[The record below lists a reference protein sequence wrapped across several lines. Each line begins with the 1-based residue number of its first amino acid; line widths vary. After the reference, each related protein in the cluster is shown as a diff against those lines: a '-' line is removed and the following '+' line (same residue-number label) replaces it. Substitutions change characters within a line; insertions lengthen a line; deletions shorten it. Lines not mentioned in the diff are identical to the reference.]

1 MKKTITVV
9 LVLAL
14 CLVTK
19 VANADFTFGEPV
31 NLGPPFNTPSREVSF
46 VFSADGL
53 EIYISS
59 ERSGGLGYIDM
70 WRSTRENADNPWGL
84 LVNVQEINSRYNE
97 AFPCLSADGLTLY
110 FSDWYN
116 WNAAG
121 DRPGGVG
128 NHDLWMCTRASCNDP
143 WGMPVN
149 MGAPFNSGSPD
160 MSPTISHD
168 GLTFIFASKRSGGL
182 GDFDLWMS
190 TRRAVESDWAV
201 PVNMGP
207 AVNSVYYDCEVCLS
221 TDGLAMFFCSN
232 RSGGM
237 GSYDMWL
244 TTRQNQAAAWSPP
257 INLGP
262 VINTS
267 GMEGAPSLSPDL
279 KTLYF
284 CSSKSGGIGGWDMYE
299 VPIVPILDFNSDG
312 IVNVEDIVIITEHWG
327 ENYALCDIGPMPWG
341 DGIVDVH
348 DLVVLTEYIEPIDQT
363 LIAHWTLD
371 ETEGDIAQDSAG
383 DNDAFVIG
391 NPVWLPSGGQVD
403 GALMLDG
410 LDDSLVTGP
419 IPNLVERPFS
429 VFAWIIGGAPGQVI
443 ISQSGGANWFLADPT
458 EGNLMTEL
466 KSPGRSAGPL
476 QSQTNITDGYWHRIG
491 LVWDGLYR
499 TLYVD
504 DIVVAQ
510 DTQNGLEGSD
520 SGLYIGTG
528 KAMEPG
534 TYFSG
539 LIDDVRIYNRVVIP

>member
-1 MKKTITVV
+1 MKKIISLV
-9 LVLAL
+9 LVLVL
-14 CLVTK
+14 GIVVE

-31 NLGPPFNTPSREVSF
+31 NLGPPINTPSREVSGF
-46 VFSADGL
+46 VSADGL

-59 ERSGGLGYIDM
+59 ERPGGLGYIDM
-70 WRSTRENADNPWGL
+70 WCSTRENANNPWGP

-110 FSDWYN
+110 FSDWYY

-128 NHDLWMCTRASCNDP
+128 NHDLWMCTRASRNDP
-143 WGMPVN
+143 WGTPVN
-149 MGAPFNSGSPD
+149 MGAPFNSGGHDICPI
-160 MSPTISHD
+160 ISHD
-168 GLTFIFASKRSGGL
+168 GLTFIFASNRSGGL
-182 GDFDLWMS
+182 GDLDLWMS
-190 TRRAVESDWAV
+190 TRPTAEGDWAA

-207 AVNSVYYDCEVCLS
+207 TVNSSAWDGEECLS
-221 TDGLAMFFCSN
+221 TDGLALFFCSN

-237 GSYDMWL
+237 GSYDLWV
-244 TTRQNQAAAWSPP
+244 TTRRSQAAAWSPP
-257 INLGP
+257 VNFGP
-262 VINTS
+262 AINTS
-267 GMEGAPSLSPDL
+267 GGDGAPSLLPDQ
-279 KTLYF
+279 KTLY
-284 CSSKSGGIGGWDMYE
+284 CGIGGDYDGYE

-327 ENYALCDIGPMPWG
+327 ENYPLCDIGPAPWG
-341 DGIVDVH
+341 DGIVDIQ
-348 DLVVLTEYIEPIDQT
+348 DLAVLTEYIEPIDQT

-419 IPNLVERPFS
+419 IPNLVERLFS

-443 ISQSGGANWFLADPT
+443 ISQSGGVNWFLADPT

-476 QSQTNITDGYWHRIG
+476 QSQTNITDGHWHRIG

-510 DTQNGLEGSD
+510 DTQTNLEASEN
-520 SGLYIGTG
+520 SLYIGTG
-528 KAMEPG
+528 KAMEAG
-534 TYFSG
+534 TYWSG
-539 LIDDVRIYNRVVIP
+539 LIDDVRIYNRAVRP

>member
-19 VANADFTFGEPV
+19 VANADFTFGEPA

-46 VFSADGL
+46 VLSADGM
-53 EIYISS
+53 EMYISS

-128 NHDLWMCTRASCNDP
+128 NHDLWMCTRASRNDP

-190 TRRAVESDWAV
+190 TRPAAESDWAA

-207 AVNSVYYDCEVCLS
+207 AVNSSAYDAEVWLS
-221 TDGLAMFFCSN
+221 TDGLALFFCSN
-232 RSGGM
+232 RPGGSGG
-237 GSYDMWL
+237 YDVWMCK
-244 TTRQNQAAAWSPP
+244 RSSVQEAWNPP
-257 INLGP
+257 VNLGP

-267 GMEGAPSLSPDL
+267 GIDGIPSLSPDQ

-284 CSSKSGGIGGWDMYE
+284 GSDQPGGIGGWDMYE

-327 ENYALCDIGPMPWG
+327 EDYPLCDIGPMPWG

>member
-1 MKKTITVV
+1 
-9 LVLAL
+9 
-14 CLVTK
+14 
-19 VANADFTFGEPV
+19 
-31 NLGPPFNTPSREVSF
+31 
-46 VFSADGL
+46 
-53 EIYISS
+53 
-59 ERSGGLGYIDM
+59 
-70 WRSTRENADNPWGL
+70 
-84 LVNVQEINSRYNE
+84 
-97 AFPCLSADGLTLY
+97 
-110 FSDWYN
+110 
-116 WNAAG
+116 
-121 DRPGGVG
+121 
-128 NHDLWMCTRASCNDP
+128 
-143 WGMPVN
+143 
-149 MGAPFNSGSPD
+149 
-160 MSPTISHD
+160 
-168 GLTFIFASKRSGGL
+168 
-182 GDFDLWMS
+182 
-190 TRRAVESDWAV
+190 
-201 PVNMGP
+201 
-207 AVNSVYYDCEVCLS
+207 
-221 TDGLAMFFCSN
+221 
-232 RSGGM
+232 
-237 GSYDMWL
+237 
-244 TTRQNQAAAWSPP
+244 
-257 INLGP
+257 
-262 VINTS
+262 
-267 GMEGAPSLSPDL
+267 
-279 KTLYF
+279 
-284 CSSKSGGIGGWDMYE
+284 MYE
-299 VPIVPILDFNSDG
+299 VPIVPILDFNGDG
-312 IVNVEDIVIITEHWG
+312 IVDVKDIVIITEHWG
-327 ENYALCDIGPMPWG
+327 EDYPLCDIGPMPWG
-341 DGIVDVH
+341 DGIVDVQ

-510 DTQNGLEGSD
+510 DTQTNLEASEN
-520 SGLYIGTG
+520 GLYIGTG
-528 KAMEPG
+528 KAMEAG